1 MTNFSNALII
11 GAPGG
16 IGGAIAD
23 RLESQGMKVTR
34 LSRSS
39 KPPIDFADET
49 GLAAAAEAL
58 RTKAPYD
65 LVLLASGILHSDD
78 FGPEKSWKML
88 EKSAL
93 EQVFLVNTIGP
104 MLAARHFL
112 PLMPRKGRS
121 VFAALSARVGSITDN
136 RLGGWYGYRASKA
149 ALNQFIRTLSI
160 ELGRTHEDLVAL
172 ALHPGTVDTDL
183 SEPFQGNVPDGK
195 LFTPDYSA
203 EKLIAVMREATSADS
218 GKHIDWA
225 GEEVHP

>member
-1 MTNFSNALII
+1 MTDFNNALVI

-23 RLESQGMKVTR
+23 RLETAGTRVTR

-39 KPPIDFADET
+39 KPPIDFADESS
-49 GLAAAAEAL
+49 LAAAAEAL
-58 RTKAPYD
+58 KSQAPFD
-65 LVLLASGILHSDD
+65 LVFVASGILHSSD

-88 EKSAL
+88 EKGPL

-112 PLMPRKGRS
+112 PLMPRKGPS
-121 VFAALSARVGSITDN
+121 VFAALSARVGSISDN

-160 ELGRTHEDLVAL
+160 ELGRTHEELTAL

-203 EKLIAVMREATSADS
+203 EKLIAVMAGTSPADS
-218 GKHIDWA
+218 GKHYDWA
-225 GEEVHP
+225 GKEVLP

>member
-1 MTNFSNALII
+1 MDDFSNALII

-23 RLESQGMKVTR
+23 RLESQGTQVTR

-49 GLAAAAEAL
+49 TLAAAAEAL
-58 RTKAPYD
+58 QANAPYD
-65 LVLLASGILHSDD
+65 LVLVASGILHSDA

-88 EKSAL
+88 EKLPL

-104 MLAARHFL
+104 MLAARHLL

-121 VFAALSARVGSITDN
+121 VFAALSARVGSISDN

-149 ALNQFIRTLSI
+149 ALNQFIRTHSI
-160 ELGRTHEDLVAL
+160 ELGRTHEGLIAL

-195 LFTPDYSA
+195 LFTPDHSA
-203 EKLIAVMREATSADS
+203 EKLIGVMSNAARADS

-225 GEEVHP
+225 GEEVLP

>member
-1 MTNFSNALII
+1 MTEFSNAVVI

-23 RLESQGMKVTR
+23 RLEAAGTAVTR

-39 KPPIDFADET
+39 SPRIDFADESS
-49 GLAAAAEAL
+49 LAAAAEEL
-58 RTKAPYD
+58 KSHAPFD
-65 LVLLASGILHSDD
+65 LVFVASGILHSDA

-88 EKSAL
+88 EKSPL

-121 VFAALSARVGSITDN
+121 VFAALSARVGSISDN

-160 ELGRTHEDLVAL
+160 ELGRTHDDLAAL

-183 SEPFQGNVPDGK
+183 SEPFQGNVPEGK

-203 EKLIAVMREATSADS
+203 ERLIEVMTDATPADS

-225 GEEVHP
+225 GKEVLP

>member
-1 MTNFSNALII
+1 MTDFSNALVV

-23 RLESQGMKVTR
+23 RLESQGTRVTR

-39 KPPIDFADET
+39 KPPIDFADESS
-49 GLAAAAEAL
+49 LSAAAQAL
-58 RTKAPYD
+58 KANAPFD
-65 LVLLASGILHSDD
+65 LVFVATGILHSDD

-88 EKSAL
+88 EKSPL

-104 MLAARHFL
+104 MLAARHLL

-121 VFAALSARVGSITDN
+121 VFAALSARVGSISDN

-183 SEPFQGNVPDGK
+183 SGPFQGNVPHGK

-203 EKLIAVMREATSADS
+203 EKLIAVMAEATPDDS
-218 GKHIDWA
+218 GKHYDWA
-225 GEEVHP
+225 GEEVLP